1 MNLKLEIPDSV
12 MRHLDV
18 LHASGAQALLVGGAV
33 RDALLGGVTSDFDVA
48 TDLKPEQLAGL
59 FDGVD
64 LDLGAVQVPVPD
76 ATLTITSFRVESDY
90 RDQRHPSCVEFVSSL
105 DEDVC
110 RRDFTINAIYFDPYR
125 QEVIDPLGGRADLA
139 SGVVQMIGD
148 PESRLRED
156 PLRLLRA
163 IRFAARFDMKLSDAV
178 KAAVHVVG
186 EHVAV
191 LSQERIFEELSNS
204 FTGPGRGRA
213 LRMLVELGLAH
224 YVLPEVVT
232 MPGVEQPPQYHPEG
246 DVFVHV
252 CLVLDHVIPGD
263 RVQSWAAVLHDTG
276 KPATFERASDRIRFH
291 GHDILSA
298 EIADDVLRRFRTSR
312 EFRETVVEVC
322 RDHIKFA
329 SLPDMKPAKRER
341 WLRSPRFPAHL
352 EFHRADCM
360 GSHAKLEIFEF
371 ARTELLALP
380 ALPPP
385 PLCTGQDVVALGIPQ
400 GPLVGTLLE
409 EVHAWC
415 EDRGVS
421 DRASALSQLRTLVED
436 RYRDGC

>member
-1 MNLKLEIPDSV
+1 MDLKLEIPDSV
-12 MRHLDV
+12 MRHLDA
-18 LHASGAQALLVGGAV
+18 LRDCGAQALLVGGAV
-33 RDALLGGVTSDFDVA
+33 RDALLGGVTTDFDVA
-48 TDLKPEQLAGL
+48 TDLRPEQLASL
-59 FDGVD
+59 FENVD
-64 LDLGAVQVPVPD
+64 MDMGAVQVPLPD
-76 ATLTITSFRVESDY
+76 AELTITSFRVESDY
-90 RDQRHPSCVEFVSSL
+90 LDQRRPSRVEFVTSL
-105 DEDVC
+105 DEDAC

-125 QEVIDPLGGRADLA
+125 QKVIDPLGGLADLD
-139 SGVVQMIGD
+139 SGVVQMIGN
-148 PESRLRED
+148 PEDRLQED

-163 IRFAARFDMKLSDAV
+163 VRFAARLDMRLSDAV
-178 KAAVHVVG
+178 ESAVHLVG
-186 EHVAV
+186 KHVAV
-191 LSQERIFEELSNS
+191 LSQERIFEELSNA

-213 LRMLVELGLAH
+213 LRMLVELGLAQ

-252 CLVLDHVIPGD
+252 CLVLDHVRSGD
-263 RVQSWAAVLHDTG
+263 PVQSWAAVLHDTG
-276 KPATFERASDRIRFH
+276 KPATFERAADRIRFH
-291 GHDILSA
+291 GHDNLSA
-298 EIADDVLRRFRTSR
+298 EIADEVLRRFRTSR

-352 EFHRADCM
+352 QFHRADCM
-360 GSHAKLEIFEF
+360 GSHGKLEIFEF

-385 PLCTGQDVVALGIPQ
+385 PLCTGQDVVALGVPQ
-400 GPLVGTLLE
+400 GPLIGTLLK

-415 EDRGVS
+415 DDRGVS
-421 DRASALSQLRTLVED
+421 DRSSALSQLRTLVED
-436 RYRDGC
+436 RFRDRD